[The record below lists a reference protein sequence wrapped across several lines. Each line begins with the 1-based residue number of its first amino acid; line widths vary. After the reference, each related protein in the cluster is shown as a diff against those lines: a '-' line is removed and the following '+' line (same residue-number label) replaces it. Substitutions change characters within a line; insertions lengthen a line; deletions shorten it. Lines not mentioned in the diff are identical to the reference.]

1 MPPDGRAM
9 RVKMKKLLCDVYR
22 SLKKDEAYLYVE
34 QKTGLKD
41 LPEALLEVFGPAEK
55 TLTLILTEDK
65 KLARAEAARVM
76 ADIEEQ
82 GFYLQMPPARETYM
96 LDLFCKKDKSDHEC

>member
-65 KLARAEAARVM
+65 KLARAEAAKVM

-82 GFYLQMPPARETYM
+82 LGNHGLSLVRRRQGLELAAKE
-96 LDLFCKKDKSDHEC
+96 K